1 MEINI
6 QSVRFDATDAL
17 IAFVNKKLEKM
28 ARKNPDILQAQV
40 IMKVVKPETANNK
53 EAQILLRMPQR
64 EEIVSAK
71 IADTFEEAIDNAI
84 AALEPQL
91 EKIKCR
97 R

>member
-17 IAFVNKKLEKM
+17 IAFVNKKIEKM

-40 IMKVVKPETANNK
+40 TMKVVKPETANNK

-91 EKIKCR
+91 EKIKDR

>member
-17 IAFVNKKLEKM
+17 IAFVNKKIEKM

-40 IMKVVKPETANNK
+40 TMKVVKPETANNK

-64 EEIVSAK
+64 EEIVSTK

-91 EKIKCR
+91 EKIKGR